1 MRLLLIRH
9 GQTPGNVLG
18 QLDTAA
24 PGLGLTVL
32 GERQAVMVPDALRT
46 TPVDS
51 ISASILLRAQFT
63 AAPLS
68 VDRGIDVN
76 ILPGL
81 HEVSAGNLEDR
92 TDKAS
97 VRTYLETAFAWADG
111 DLDLNMPGGPD
122 GHEFFERYDA
132 DIASIVAGG
141 GESAVVFSHGAAIR
155 VWVAGR
161 ATNVPARFAAE
172 NELGNTGVVELT
184 GSTDGG
190 WRLDSWAGTALGG
203 SEFDDASAIDPTG
216 GSLSEAREA

>member
-9 GQTPGNVLG
+9 GQTPANVLG
-18 QLDTAA
+18 QLDTAP
-24 PGLGLTVL
+24 PGMGLTVL
-32 GERQAVMVPDALRT
+32 GERQAIMVPDALRR

-51 ISASILLRAQFT
+51 ISASILLRTQFT

-68 VDRGIDVN
+68 VDRGIDVD

-92 TDKAS
+92 TDKAA
-97 VRTYLETAFAWADG
+97 VRTYLETVFAWADG
-111 DLDLNMPGGPD
+111 DLDLRMPGGHD

-132 DIASIVAGG
+132 DIASIAAGG

-155 VWVAGR
+155 AWVAGR
-161 ATNVPARFAAE
+161 ATNVPSRFAAE

-184 GSTDGG
+184 GSPDGG
-190 WRLDSWAGTALGG
+190 WRLDSWADTALGG
-203 SEFDDASAIDPTG
+203 SEFDDDSALDPTG
-216 GSLSEAREA
+216 ASLREAREA